1 MTVQVKIDFSD
12 PDVQANPYPIL
23 RDLQENSP
31 VFWNGNAWLISRY
44 EDVVA
49 LFTDPRM
56 SSQRIDATFAVLP
69 PDVQQELQPLREVL
83 GDRMLLS
90 DPPKHTRLRTLVMK
104 AFSAKAAA
112 GRRDRIQMFCD
123 RFLGPVVERGQMD
136 VMAGFATP
144 LPGWTIADTLGIP
157 QDRQDDFTRWAR
169 DQVLIYDRLG
179 TMGDRVAI
187 MRRGQHSMLEMKE
200 YLETIIEQRRREPRE
215 DLLTELVHAEE
226 AGDQLST
233 NEMVVMVVA
242 ILIGGNNSTAHLI
255 GNSILTLIRHPEARE
270 RLRAEPDLIRPAIE
284 EVMRYESPV
293 QTTSRV
299 ALEPVEL
306 GGQTIQPGDNVN
318 LMIAAANRDPAQFDD
333 PDTFVIDR
341 RPNRH
346 LTFAHGPH
354 FCLGSA
360 LARNVAQIAVQSV
373 IQRCDDLQLVSD
385 EIKWAPGF
393 AFRHASTL
401 PVTFQA
407 EGARN

>member
-1 MTVQVKIDFSD
+1 
-12 PDVQANPYPIL
+12 VQANPYPIL
-23 RDLQENSP
+23 RDLQQNSP
-31 VFWNGNAWLISRY
+31 VFWNGNAWLVSRY

-69 PDVQQELQPLREVL
+69 PDVQQELQPLRDVL
-83 GDRMLLS
+83 ADRMLLS

-123 RFLGPVVERGQMD
+123 RFLDALVERGEMD
-136 VMAGFATP
+136 VMADFATP

-157 QDRQDDFTRWAR
+157 QDRQDDFSRWAR
-169 DQVLIYDRLG
+169 AQVLIYDRLG
-179 TMGDRVAI
+179 TMHDRVEI
-187 MRRGQHSMLEMKE
+187 MRRGQDSMLEMKS
-200 YLETIIEQRRREPRE
+200 YLEEIIEQRRREPRE

-226 AGDQLST
+226 AGDQLSM

-299 ALEPVEL
+299 ALEPIEL
-306 GGQTIQPGDNVN
+306 GGQSIQQGDNVN
-318 LMIAAANRDPAQFDD
+318 LMIAAANRDPDQFDD
-333 PDTFVIDR
+333 PDSFIIDR

-360 LARNVAQIAVQSV
+360 LARNVAQLAVLSV
-373 IQRCDDLQLVSD
+373 VQRCDDLRLVSD
-385 EIKWAPGF
+385 EIEWAPGF
-393 AFRHASTL
+393 AFRHARTL
-401 PVTFQA
+401 PVTFRA
-407 EGARN
+407 

>member
-1 MTVQVKIDFSD
+1 MATTAVKIDFSD
-12 PDVQANPYPIL
+12 PAVQADPYPIFKDL
-23 RDLQENSP
+23 RENDP
-31 VFWNGNAWLISRY
+31 VFWNGNAWLVTRY

-69 PDVQQELQPLREVL
+69 EDVQKELQPLRDVL

-112 GRRDRIQMFCD
+112 GRRDRIQMFTD
-123 RFLGPVVERGQMD
+123 RFLDRVADTGEMD
-136 VMAGFATP
+136 AMADFATP

-157 QDRQDDFTRWAR
+157 QNRQDDFTRWAR

-179 TMGDRVAI
+179 TGDREAI
-187 MRRGQHSMLEMKE
+187 MRQGQKSMLEMKA
-200 YLETIIEQRRREPRE
+200 YLEEIIEERRQNPRE
-215 DLLTELVHAEE
+215 DLLTELVRAEE
-226 AGDQLST
+226 AGDKLTT

-255 GNSILTLIRHPEARE
+255 GNSILTLIRHPEDMA
-270 RLRAEPDLIRPAIE
+270 RLRAEPALIRTAVE

-293 QTTSRV
+293 MTTSRV
-299 ALEPVEL
+299 ATEDMEL
-306 GGQTIQPGDNVN
+306 HGQKIKAGDNVN
-318 LMIAAANRDPAQFDD
+318 LMIASANRDPRQFDD
-333 PDTFVIDR
+333 PDTYIIDR

-346 LTFAHGPH
+346 LTFAHGAH

-360 LARNVAQIAVQSV
+360 LARNVSQIAVLSA
-373 IQRCDDLQLVSD
+373 IQRLDNLRLVSD
-385 EIKWAPGF
+385 EVDWARGF
-393 AFRHASTL
+393 AFRHARTL
-401 PVTFQA
+401 PVTF
-407 EGARN
+407 G

>member
-1 MTVQVKIDFSD
+1 MAVQVKIDFSD
-12 PDVQANPYPIL
+12 PAVQANPYPIL
-23 RDLQENSP
+23 RDLQKNSP
-31 VFWNGNAWLISRY
+31 VFWNGNAWLITRY

-69 PDVQQELQPLREVL
+69 PDVQQELQPLRDVL
-83 GDRMLLS
+83 SDRMLLS

-123 RFLGPVVERGQMD
+123 RFLYAVVPRREMD
-136 VMAGFATP
+136 VMADFATP

-179 TMGDRVAI
+179 TMHDRVEI
-187 MRRGQHSMLEMKE
+187 MRRGQASMLEMKA
-200 YLETIIEQRRREPRE
+200 YLEEIIEQRRREPRE

-255 GNSILTLIRHPEARE
+255 GNSILTLIRHPDAQE
-270 RLRAEPDLIRPAIE
+270 RLRTEPDLIRPAIE

-299 ALEPVEL
+299 ALEPIGL
-306 GGQTIQPGDNVN
+306 RGQTIQQGDNVN
-318 LMIAAANRDPAQFDD
+318 LMIAAANRDPEQFDD
-333 PDTFVIDR
+333 PETFIIDR

-360 LARNVAQIAVQSV
+360 LARNVAQVAVLSV
-373 IQRCDDLQLVSD
+373 IQRCHDLRLVSD
-385 EIKWAPGF
+385 EIQWAPGF
-393 AFRHASTL
+393 AFRHAKTL
-401 PVTFQA
+401 PVTFRA
-407 EGARN
+407 

>member
-1 MTVQVKIDFSD
+1 MATQVTIDFSD
-12 PDVQANPYPIL
+12 PAVQANPYPIL
-23 RDLQENSP
+23 EDLRENRP
-31 VFWNGNAWLISRY
+31 VFWNGNAWLVTRH

-69 PDVQQELQPLREVL
+69 EDVQKELQPLRDVL
-83 GDRMLLS
+83 ADRMLLS

-123 RFLGPVVERGQMD
+123 RFLDQVVPRGEMD
-136 VMAGFATP
+136 VMADFATP

-179 TMGDRVAI
+179 TMHDRVEV
-187 MRRGQHSMLEMKE
+187 MRRGQASMLEMKA
-200 YLETIIEQRRREPRE
+200 YLEEIIAERRRSPQE

-226 AGDQLST
+226 AGDRLTT

-255 GNSILTLIRHPEARE
+255 GNSVLTLIRHPEALE
-270 RLRAEPDLIRPAIE
+270 RLLAEPELIRPALD

-299 ALEPVEL
+299 ALEPIEL
-306 GGQTIQPGDNVN
+306 RGQTIEAGANVN
-318 LMIAAANRDPAQFDD
+318 LMIAAANRDPRQFDD

-360 LARNVAQIAVQSV
+360 LARNVAQIAVLSLF
-373 IQRCDDLQLVSD
+373 QRCRNLRLVSD
-385 EIKWAPGF
+385 DVQWAPGF
-393 AFRHASTL
+393 AFRHAKRL
-401 PVTFQA
+401 PVTFDPA
-407 EGARN
+407 

>member
-1 MTVQVKIDFSD
+1 MAMQVKIDFSD
-12 PDVQANPYPIL
+12 PSVQANPYPIFEDL
-23 RDLQENSP
+23 RENDP

-44 EDVVA
+44 EDCVA

-69 PDVQQELQPLREVL
+69 EDVQKELQPLREVL

-104 AFSAKAAA
+104 AFSARAAA

-123 RFLGPVVERGQMD
+123 RFLDAVAERGDGQMD
-136 VMAGFATP
+136 VMAEFATP

-157 QDRQDDFTRWAR
+157 QDRQNDFTRWAR

-179 TMGDRVAI
+179 TGDRVAI
-187 MRRGQHSMLEMKE
+187 MRQGQASMLEMKA
-200 YLETIIEQRRREPRE
+200 YLEEVIEQRRHDPRE
-215 DLLTELVHAEE
+215 DLLTELVQAEE
-226 AGDQLST
+226 AGDKLST

-255 GNSILTLIRHPEARE
+255 GNSILTLIRHQEDRAR
-270 RLRAEPDLIRPAIE
+270 LLAEPDLIRTAVE

-293 QTTSRV
+293 MTTSRI
-299 ALEPVEL
+299 ATEDMEL
-306 GGQTIQPGDNVN
+306 HGQRIKAGDNVN
-318 LMIAAANRDPAQFDD
+318 LLIASANRDPRQFDD
-333 PDTFVIDR
+333 PDTYIIDR

-360 LARNVAQIAVQSV
+360 LARNVSQIAVLSAV
-373 IQRCDDLQLVSD
+373 QRFPDMQLVSD
-385 EIKWAPGF
+385 EVEWARGF
-393 AFRHASTL
+393 AFRHARTL
-401 PVTFQA
+401 PVTL
-407 EGARN
+407 GA